1 MRGLIYSIMFAGTLT
16 LAACNSDRSGTR
28 PASEGP
34 AVPLV
39 NASGQIIGEV
49 RGGDSD
55 EGASLLVLARGLP
68 PGEHGIHIH
77 DAGLC
82 DPPGFASAGPHWN
95 PTNTQHGSQNAHGA
109 HMGDLQNVTVAS
121 DGTLRVRIVV
131 PGTYLSNGGR
141 NAQPG
146 AHEILDANGAAL
158 VIHAQADD
166 NQTDPSGNSG
176 DRIAC
181 AVLGGAEGGG

>member
-1 MRGLIYSIMFAGTLT
+1 MRGLSYSIMFAGILA
-16 LAACNSDRSGTR
+16 LAACKNAQSGIGA
-28 PASEGP
+28 ASEGP

-39 NASGQIIGEV
+39 NGSGQIIGEV

-55 EGASLLVLARGLP
+55 EGASLLVNAKGLP
-68 PGEHGIHIH
+68 PGQHGIHIH
-77 DAGLC
+77 DIGLC

-95 PTNTQHGSQNAHGA
+95 STNKQHGSKNPQGA
-109 HMGDLQNVTVAS
+109 HVGDLRNVTVAS

-131 PGTYLSNGGR
+131 PGAYLSNAGR

-158 VIHAQADD
+158 VIHAHADD
-166 NQTDPSGNSG
+166 YQTDPSGNSG

-181 AVLGGAEGGG
+181 AVLR